1 VPREGVQEVGL
12 SGGVYSGDD
21 ELADLGSCW
30 DGGISVQK
38 VLPGSPDAARL
49 LEEVIK
55 HCVPLREK
63 VVLQREEKKIK
74 RERESENIDETLASL
89 IFLGRGCC

>member
-1 VPREGVQEVGL
+1 MPRKGVQKVGL
-12 SGGVYSGDD
+12 SGSVYSGDD
-21 ELADLGSCW
+21 ELGDLGSCW

-38 VLPGSPDAARL
+38 VLPGSPDPARL

-63 VVLQREEKKIK
+63 VVLQRKEKKIYI
-74 RERESENIDETLASL
+74 EGES
-89 IFLGRGCC
+89 